1 MNVRTLR
8 KGMRMKLG
16 ARIFKT
22 GIAIVF
28 ALFLAKAFSLPNPV
42 FAGIAA
48 IFAIQPSIYRSY
60 LTFIEQIQGN
70 IIGALVA
77 ISFVLLLGHELIV
90 VGFAAVVI
98 ILIML
103 RFGLEKSLSLALVTM
118 IAIME
123 IQDDAFL
130 AFALLRLATV
140 VTGVLAASLINVLII
155 PPRHETKLFELIH
168 EMQDEI
174 IRWTRLA
181 SRQASEHAATKKTVQ
196 RLNDNMKEADDL
208 YKLYKE
214 EHSLFKR
221 NEFEKARKLVV
232 YRQILN
238 TSSSS
243 LDVLKRLH
251 TYENELINLPEH
263 FRMMI
268 QERLDLLLTYHEQL
282 HLKFVGKLKAQSIR
296 PNGHEDYLQRHEVMD
311 IFIRTIDVTREEED
325 DFSPYHLL
333 HILSAILYYDEQLE
347 RLDMLISVYHRHH
360 KDATM
365 DELEETIY

>member
-1 MNVRTLR
+1 
-8 KGMRMKLG
+8 MKFG
-16 ARIFKT
+16 ARILKT

-28 ALFLAKAFSLPNPV
+28 ALFLAKLFGLPNPV

-70 IIGALVA
+70 IIGATVA
-77 ISFVLLLGHELIV
+77 ISFALMFGHQLV
-90 VGFAAVVI
+90 FVGLAAVVI
-98 ILIML
+98 ILIMIQ
-103 RFGLEKSLSLALVTM
+103 FDLEKSLSLALVTM

-130 AFALLRLATV
+130 EFALLRLATV
-140 VTGVLAASLINVLII
+140 VTGVLAASFINVAIL
-155 PPRHETKLFELIH
+155 PPRHETKLFETIH

-181 SRQASEHAATKKTVQ
+181 SRQASEHAATKKTLS
-196 RLNDNMKEADDL
+196 RLEDSLKDAEDL
-208 YKLYKE
+208 YKLYRE
-214 EHSLFKR
+214 ERSVFNR
-221 NEFEKARKLVV
+221 NDYEKARKLVV

-238 TSSSS
+238 ASRSSI
-243 LDVLKRLH
+243 DVLRKLH
-251 TYENELINLPEH
+251 LYENELVELPEH

-268 QERLDLLLTYHEQL
+268 QERLDMLLTYHEQL
-282 HLKFVGKLKAQSIR
+282 HLKFVGKLKSRKVHHQR
-296 PNGHEDYLQRHEVMD
+296 QEDYMQRHEVMD
-311 IFIRTIDVTREEED
+311 IFIRTIEVTEEEEEG
-325 DFSPYHLL
+325 FSAYHLL

-347 RLDMLISVYHRHH
+347 RLETLISVYHHHH
-360 KDATM
+360 KDTTM